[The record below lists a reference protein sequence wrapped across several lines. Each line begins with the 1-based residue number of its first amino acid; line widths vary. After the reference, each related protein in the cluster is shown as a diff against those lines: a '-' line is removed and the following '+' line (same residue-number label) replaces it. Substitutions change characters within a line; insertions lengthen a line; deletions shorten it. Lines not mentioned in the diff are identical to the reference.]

1 MIRAAVE
8 FPLLVRGCAREGK
21 MPFREDAFSEQSCR
35 VIARLAK
42 EVVCEANA
50 LPHAAMLDG
59 SRGDSRLSLARQ
71 TAMYL
76 AHVVGQ
82 LTLSEVAIYF
92 KKNRTTVS
100 HSCTNIEDRRDSP
113 IFDLQIEY
121 MEKQL
126 RARIDEFRGLGGFE
140 KKSAD
145 AADFFASRR

>member
-1 MIRAAVE
+1 MSIDR
-8 FPLLVRGCAREGK
+8 
-21 MPFREDAFSEQSCR
+21 DAYSEQSCR

-59 SRGDSRLSLARQ
+59 ARRDFRLALARQ

-82 LTLSEVAIYF
+82 LTLNEVATCF

-113 IFDLQIEY
+113 LFDLQIEF

-126 RARIDEFRGLGGFE
+126 RARIDDYRGLRPLE
-140 KKSAD
+140 KKSARGID
-145 AADFFASRR
+145 VFARRR

>member
-1 MIRAAVE
+1 
-8 FPLLVRGCAREGK
+8 
-21 MPFREDAFSEQSCR
+21 MPFDKDAFSDQSCR

-59 SRGDSRLSLARQ
+59 SRGDSRVVLARQ

-82 LTLSEVAIYF
+82 LTLNEVATYF
-92 KKNRTTVS
+92 RKNRTTVS

-113 IFDLQIEY
+113 IFDLQLEF

-126 RARIDEFRGLGGFE
+126 RARIDVFRGVRSAE
-140 KKSAD
+140 QKSAL
-145 AADFFASRR
+145 AADFFMRER

>member
-1 MIRAAVE
+1 M
-8 FPLLVRGCAREGK
+8 LVD
-21 MPFREDAFSEQSCR
+21 EDAYSEQSCR

-50 LPHAAMLDG
+50 LPHTAMLD
-59 SRGDSRLSLARQ
+59 SARRYSRLALARQ

-82 LTLSEVAIYF
+82 LTLNEIATHF

-113 IFDLQIEY
+113 LFDLQIEF

-126 RARIDEFRGLGGFE
+126 RARIDDYRGLRSPE
-140 KKSAD
+140 KKSVGVGD
-145 AADFFASRR
+145 AFARRR

>member
-1 MIRAAVE
+1 
-8 FPLLVRGCAREGK
+8 
-21 MPFREDAFSEQSCR
+21 MPNREDAFSDQSCR

-42 EVVCEANA
+42 EVVCDANA
-50 LPHAAMLDG
+50 LPHTVMLNG
-59 SRGDSRLSLARQ
+59 TRGDSHVALARQ

-82 LTLSEVAIYF
+82 LTLSEVATYF

-113 IFDLQIEY
+113 IFDLQLEF

-126 RARIDEFRGLGGFE
+126 RARIDEYRAGARIE
-140 KKSAD
+140 KKSLPGSDIFSAGG
-145 AADFFASRR
+145 